1 MGRINMDAKSRFIFS
16 PLGLEYEAADF
27 LSMEINGRYVKS
39 RTTSFATR

>member
-1 MGRINMDAKSRFIFS
+1 MDAKSRFMPS

-27 LSMEINGRYVKS
+27 LSMEITGFYAKS